1 MIINRRI
8 GSRTLESLI
17 VVMKIE
23 MVVMKIVV
31 SWFIMSR
38 SLECGGAKSIGRLN
52 FEMEG
57 PDL

>member
-1 MIINRRI
+1 MVINRRI

-23 MVVMKIVV
+23 MVVMKIVD

-38 SLECGGAKSIGRLN
+38 SLECGGSKKQWTIN
-52 FEMEG
+52 F
-57 PDL
+57 